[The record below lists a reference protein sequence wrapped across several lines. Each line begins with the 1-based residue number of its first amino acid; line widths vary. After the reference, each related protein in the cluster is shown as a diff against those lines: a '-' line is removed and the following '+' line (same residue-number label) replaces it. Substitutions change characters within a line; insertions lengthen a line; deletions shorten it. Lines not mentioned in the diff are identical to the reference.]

1 MIEFPQGFRGAGVV
15 AGLKSSGKSDLAL
28 ILNEGKSPTAAA
40 VFTSNQI
47 KAAPVL
53 WSTEVIKGGSVKA
66 VLLNSGGANA
76 CTGPEGFADTHR
88 SAEEVAARF
97 QLSSSDVFICSTGL
111 IGERLP
117 MDLISQGIIA
127 ASAGLKA
134 GDVEPVAR
142 AIMTTDSVPKIASF
156 QGDGWQIVGIAKG
169 AGMLAPSLATML
181 VVLMTDAP
189 LTSTE
194 LDDALRYCTNR
205 TFDRIDSDGCMST
218 NDTVLL
224 MSSGASEAK
233 PSVAEFQ
240 TGLIEV
246 CDALARGLIGD
257 AEGHTKV
264 VQIVISSA
272 ASEEDAVMVGRSIAR
287 NNLLKCAINGED
299 PNWGRILAAVG
310 TTTARFDP
318 LDIDVSI
325 NGVQI
330 CRSSAPGEPRHKVDM
345 SPKEVVIEVAL
356 KSGNEEATIWTND
369 LSALYVHENSAY
381 ST

>member
-1 MIEFPQGFRGAGVV
+1 MIEFPLGFLGAGVT

-28 ILNEGKSPTAAA
+28 IINEGKSPTAAA

-53 WSTEVIKGGSVKA
+53 WSSEVIKGGLVRA

-76 CTGPEGFADTHR
+76 CTGPDGFADTHR
-88 SAEEVAARF
+88 SAEEVAERL
-97 QLSSSDVFICSTGL
+97 QLSSSDVFVCSTGL

-117 MDLISQGIIA
+117 MDLISRGIIA
-127 ASAGLKA
+127 ACEGLQA

-142 AIMTTDSVPKIASF
+142 AIMTTDSVPKIACF
-156 QGDGWQIVGIAKG
+156 KGDGWQIVGIAKG

-189 LTSTE
+189 LTSIE
-194 LDDALRYCTNR
+194 LDDALHDATRR

-224 MSSGASEAK
+224 MSSGESTAK
-233 PSVAEFQ
+233 PSNAEFLA
-240 TGLIEV
+240 GLTEV
-246 CDALARGLIGD
+246 CGALAHGLIGD

-264 VQIVISSA
+264 VQIVITGA
-272 ASEEDAVMVGRSIAR
+272 ASEDDAVMVGKSIAR

-310 TTTARFDP
+310 TTTARFNP

-325 NGVQI
+325 NGVEV
-330 CRSSAPGEPRHKVDM
+330 CRSSAPGESRQKVDM
-345 SPKEVVIEVAL
+345 SSKDVIIEVAL
-356 KSGNEEATIWTND
+356 KSGCEGATIWTND

>member
-1 MIEFPQGFRGAGVV
+1 MTDFPAGFRGAAVT
-15 AGLKSSGKSDLAL
+15 AGLKSSGASDLAL
-28 ILNEGKSPTAAA
+28 IVNDGKTPSAAA
-40 VFTSNQI
+40 VFTKNQI

-53 WSTEVIKGGSVKA
+53 WSSEVIKNGSVRA

-88 SAEEVAARF
+88 SAEQVAAS
-97 QLSSSDVFICSTGL
+97 LSISASDVFICSTGL

-117 MDLISQGIIA
+117 MDRITKGIV
-127 ASAGLKA
+127 SAHSSLQA

-156 QGDGWQIVGIAKG
+156 QGQGWRIVGIAKG

-181 VVLMTDAP
+181 VALMTDAAIP
-189 LTSTE
+189 AAS
-194 LDDALRYCTNR
+194 LDHALRESTRR

-224 MSSGASEAK
+224 LSSGESIATPTDE
-233 PSVAEFQ
+233 EFLS
-240 TGLIEV
+240 GLLEV
-246 CDALARGLIGD
+246 CGQLARGLIAD
-257 AEGHTKV
+257 AEGHSKV
-264 VQIVISSA
+264 VEIRVTGASS
-272 ASEEDAVMVGRSIAR
+272 EDDAVDVGRAIAR

-299 PNWGRILAAVG
+299 PNWGRILAAIG

-325 NGVQI
+325 NGVKV
-330 CRSSAPGEPRHKVDM
+330 CSSSAPGQSRALVDM
-345 SPKEVVIEVAL
+345 SLKEVLLEVEL
-356 KSGNEEATIWTND
+356 KSGISEATIWTND
-369 LSALYVHENSAY
+369 LSAMYVHENSAY